1 MKMVSASIARKVT
14 IQITACMVVMDAEK
28 FSLLPTIHW
37 PLNRLGNATSREPS
51 VRLT

>member
-14 IQITACMVVMDAEK
+14 IQITSCMVVMDAEK
-28 FSLLPTIHW
+28 FSLAPTIHW
-37 PLNRLGNATSREPS
+37 PLNRLGSATSREPS